1 MASQEELQELLA
13 LARERLPQPYRED
26 GPPLGI
32 FFDPVPAA
40 EAPGSR
46 AAETAGEKR
55 KRVMIDD
62 YEMEGGEGG
71 DLNVTRMVRTP
82 LPGLNHVFHC
92 PVPAAEEACS
102 LCHKALICPSH
113 RSLVDRW

>member
-1 MASQEELQELLA
+1 MGLPNVGKQNINLHPDFTIKISSALVQPDPVVASEDELQQLLA
-13 LARERLPQPYRED
+13 FARQRLPLAYRED

-32 FFDPVPAA
+32 FFDPVPAP
-40 EAPGSR
+40 EPPGSY

-71 DLNVTRMVRTP
+71 DLNVTRMVRFLRTQP
-82 LPGLNHVFHC
+82 
-92 PVPAAEEACS
+92 
-102 LCHKALICPSH
+102 
-113 RSLVDRW
+113 